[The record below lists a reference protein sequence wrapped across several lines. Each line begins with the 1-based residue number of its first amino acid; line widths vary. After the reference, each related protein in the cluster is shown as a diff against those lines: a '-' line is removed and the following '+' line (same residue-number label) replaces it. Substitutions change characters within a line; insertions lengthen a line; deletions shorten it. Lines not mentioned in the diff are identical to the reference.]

1 MGARK
6 GVGAVLVAAAIAI
19 FAVPAAGS
27 AAVLYD
33 QTDSPSGT
41 GIFSQSD
48 GVQNVQAADDFVIPA
63 GPSWSIQSVDA
74 LGIFDQGAGPITSAN
89 VFIYANGGSGPGAQL
104 FGATN
109 VAPLNG
115 TAGPNFTVPTGGA
128 PPLGPGTFWV
138 SVQVN
143 IPGGGSNIW
152 DWATRTVQSGSP
164 AAFRANSPFAFCAA
178 AQSTY
183 VPRISCPGLGTAPD
197 QLFRVNGTTLP
208 TPEAIAHKKKCKKR
222 KKHRSAEA
230 AKKKKCK
237 KKKRR

>member
-6 GVGAVLVAAAIAI
+6 GFGAVLVATAVAI
-19 FAVPAAGS
+19 FAMPAAGN

-41 GIFSQSD
+41 GIFSQND
-48 GVQNVQAADDFVIPA
+48 GVQNVQAADDFTIPA

-74 LGIFDQGAGPITSAN
+74 LGIFDQGGGPITSAN
-89 VFIYANGGSGPGAQL
+89 VFIYANAGNLPGVQL
-104 FGATN
+104 YGATN

-115 TAGPNFTVPTGGA
+115 TAGPTFTLPTAGA

-152 DWATRTVQSGSP
+152 DWTTRTVQSGSP
-164 AAFRANSPFAFCAA
+164 AAFRANTPFAFCPA
-178 AQSTY
+178 AQNTY
-183 VPRISCPGLGTAPD
+183 VPRVSCPGLGPAPD
-197 QLFRVNGTTLP
+197 QLFRVNGSTLP
-208 TPEAIAHKKKCKKR
+208 TPEAVAQKKCKK
-222 KKHRSAEA
+222 KKHRSAES

-237 KKKRR
+237 KKKRK